1 MASLVQRLYR
11 IFVPPSQPPKVEDSS
26 NPPIKFGILGAAN
39 IAPPALILPAKSHAE
54 VIVYAVAAR
63 DQRKAENF
71 AKKHGIVKV
80 YGGSNGYQQL
90 LDDPEVDAI
99 YNPLPNGLH
108 FEWTMKALL
117 AGKHV
122 LCEKPMADTAEEVK
136 QMFDLA
142 EKKGLVLLEAFHY
155 RWVDQKVVV
164 AVNFNFKWAYILE
177 IFVYFLL
184 YSKSFHPAIQRA
196 KAVLDSGELGKI
208 KSIDLKFTAPAG
220 AMKDSDIRFNLAL
233 GGGATMDLGCYSLN
247 CIRYLS
253 SSDPT
258 SVVSAIALPLKSAN
272 IQETKIDR
280 AMSTTLAL
288 PNDVLASMEVDLSMP
303 WEFFPPKLFKMWV
316 VVKCE
321 GGDVEVQNFVLPTF
335 WHSIKVSNKVG
346 GTTTKRV
353 EKALDLGEDW
363 WLTYRYQLEAFVD
376 KVKGRIP
383 QTWVTRED
391 SIANMQWIEN
401 IYEKL
406 SPEPKGITK
415 PEQWEQECC
424 AAFSAL
430 YNVCTICLSYGVEDS
445 VPLDERA
452 GGEGLA
458 ERLFGQI
465 RSTGVWKFSKLMA
478 GCGRPARPTDLTRID
493 FAKKAPKSRARCI

>member
-11 IFVPPSQPPKVEDSS
+11 VFVPPHQPPKVT
-26 NPPIKFGILGAAN
+26 NQPIKFGILGAAN
-39 IAPPALILPAKSHAE
+39 IAPAALIIPAKSHAE

-63 DQRKAENF
+63 DQVKAEKF
-71 AKKHGIVKV
+71 AKQHGIGKV

-164 AVNFNFKWAYILE
+164 AVNFNFKLAYFLE
-177 IFVYFLL
+177 IFVHLL
-184 YSKSFHPAIQRA
+184 LSYPKSFHPSIQRA
-196 KAVLDSGELGKI
+196 KAILDSGELGKI
-208 KSIDLKFTAPAG
+208 KSIDLKFALAAG
-220 AMKDSDIRFNLAL
+220 FMKDSDIRFNFAL
-233 GGGATMDLGCYSLN
+233 GGGAMMDLGCYSLN

-253 SSDPT
+253 SSDPV
-258 SVVSAIALPLKSAN
+258 SVVSATPLSLKSAN
-272 IQETKIDR
+272 ITETKIDR
-280 AMSTTLAL
+280 GMSAILAL
-288 PNDVLASMEVDLSMP
+288 PNDVLASMDVDLAMP
-303 WEFFPPKLFKMWV
+303 WEFFPPKLYKMWV
-316 VVKCE
+316 EVKCE
-321 GGDVEVQNFVLPTF
+321 GGNVGVQNFVLPTF
-335 WHSIKVSNKVG
+335 WHSIQVSNKASG
-346 GTTTKRV
+346 GTTTQRV
-353 EKALDLGEDW
+353 EKVYKFADDQSKVLDLGEDW

-376 KVKGRIP
+376 KLKGRTP

-401 IYEKL
+401 IYEKA
-406 SPEPKGITK
+406 GIGSR
-415 PEQWEQECC
+415 PR
-424 AAFSAL
+424 S
-430 YNVCTICLSYGVEDS
+430 SYVL
-445 VPLDERA
+445 P
-452 GGEGLA
+452 A
-458 ERLFGQI
+458 E
-465 RSTGVWKFSKLMA
+465 
-478 GCGRPARPTDLTRID
+478 
-493 FAKKAPKSRARCI
+493 

>member
-63 DQRKAENF
+63 DQGKAENF
-71 AKKHGIVKV
+71 AKKHSIAKV
-80 YGGSNGYQQL
+80 YSGSNGYQQL

-122 LCEKPMADTAEEVK
+122 LCEKPMADTADEVR

-155 RWVDQKVVV
+155 R
-164 AVNFNFKWAYILE
+164 
-177 IFVYFLL
+177 
-184 YSKSFHPAIQRA
+184 FHPAIQRA

-233 GGGATMDLGCYSLN
+233 GGGAMMDLGCYSLN

-353 EKALDLGEDW
+353 EKVYKFADAHIDDHSKALDLGEDW

-376 KVKGRIP
+376 KLKGRTP

-401 IYEKL
+401 IYEKA
-406 SPEPKGITK
+406 GIGSR
-415 PEQWEQECC
+415 P
-424 AAFSAL
+424 
-430 YNVCTICLSYGVEDS
+430 
-445 VPLDERA
+445 
-452 GGEGLA
+452 
-458 ERLFGQI
+458 
-465 RSTGVWKFSKLMA
+465 RSNYVL
-478 GCGRPARPTDLTRID
+478 PAQ
-493 FAKKAPKSRARCI
+493 

>member
-11 IFVPPSQPPKVEDSS
+11 VTNQ
-26 NPPIKFGILGAAN
+26 PIKFGILGAAN
-39 IAPPALILPAKSHAE
+39 IAPAVLIIPAKSHAE

-63 DQRKAENF
+63 DQGKAENF
-71 AKKHGIVKV
+71 AKKHGIAKV
-80 YGGSNGYQQL
+80 YGGSDGYQQL

-155 RWVDQKVVV
+155 R
-164 AVNFNFKWAYILE
+164 
-177 IFVYFLL
+177 
-184 YSKSFHPAIQRA
+184 FHPAIQRA
-196 KAVLDSGELGKI
+196 KAILDSGELGKI
-208 KSIDLKFTAPAG
+208 KSIDLKFALAAG
-220 AMKDSDIRFNLAL
+220 YMKDSDIRFNLAL

-258 SVVSAIALPLKSAN
+258 SVVSATPLSLKSAN
-272 IQETKIDR
+272 ITETKIDR
-280 AMSTTLAL
+280 GMSTTLAL

-316 VVKCE
+316 VVKCDA
-321 GGDVEVQNFVLPTF
+321 GDVGVQNFVLPTF
-335 WHSIKVSNKVG
+335 WHSIHVSNKVG
-346 GTTTKRV
+346 GGTTTTTTKRV
-353 EKALDLGEDW
+353 EKVYKFADDHSKDLDLGEDW
-363 WLTYRYQLEAFVD
+363 WLTYRYQLEGFVD
-376 KVKGRIP
+376 KLQGRTP

-401 IYEKL
+401 IYEK
-406 SPEPKGITK
+406 
-415 PEQWEQECC
+415 
-424 AAFSAL
+424 
-430 YNVCTICLSYGVEDS
+430 VR
-445 VPLDERA
+445 VP
-452 GGEGLA
+452 
-458 ERLFGQI
+458 
-465 RSTGVWKFSKLMA
+465 
-478 GCGRPARPTDLTRID
+478 
-493 FAKKAPKSRARCI
+493 

>member
-11 IFVPPSQPPKVEDSS
+11 VFVPPHQPPKVT
-26 NPPIKFGILGAAN
+26 NQPIKFGILGAAN
-39 IAPPALILPAKSHAE
+39 IAPAVLIIPAKSHAE

-63 DQRKAENF
+63 DQGKAEKF

-80 YGGSNGYQQL
+80 YGGGDGYQQL

-99 YNPLPNGLH
+99 YNPVFLTLE
-108 FEWTMKALL
+108 FALL

-164 AVNFNFKWAYILE
+164 AVNFNFKLAYILE
-177 IFVYFLL
+177 IFIYFLL

-208 KSIDLKFTAPAG
+208 KSIDLKFALAAG
-220 AMKDSDIRFNLAL
+220 FMKDSDIRFNLAL
-233 GGGATMDLGCYSLN
+233 GGGAMMYLGCYSLN

-253 SSDPT
+253 SSDPV
-258 SVVSAIALPLKSAN
+258 SVVSATPLSLKSAD

-303 WEFFPPKLFKMWV
+303 WEFFPPKLYKMWV
-316 VVKCE
+316 EVKCE
-321 GGDVEVQNFVLPTF
+321 GGNVGVQNFVLPTF
-335 WHSIKVSNKVG
+335 WHSIQVSNKASG
-346 GTTTKRV
+346 GTTTQRV
-353 EKALDLGEDW
+353 EKVYKFADDQSKVLDLGEDW

-376 KVKGRIP
+376 KLKGRTP

-401 IYEKL
+401 IYEKAEIG
-406 SPEPKGITK
+406 SRPR
-415 PEQWEQECC
+415 
-424 AAFSAL
+424 
-430 YNVCTICLSYGVEDS
+430 ICKTWI
-445 VPLDERA
+445 
-452 GGEGLA
+452 
-458 ERLFGQI
+458 FG
-465 RSTGVWKFSKLMA
+465 
-478 GCGRPARPTDLTRID
+478 
-493 FAKKAPKSRARCI
+493 